1 VRGRRLTET
10 DGLVV
15 IGVHTPEFSFEHGT
29 DRVRQATRER
39 DIDHPVAVDNEDCAG
54 AARAGA

>member
-1 VRGRRLTET
+1 
-10 DGLVV
+10 LVV

-39 DIDHPVAVDNEDCAG
+39 DIDHPVAVDNEDGAG